1 MEKLIFKR
9 TLVLLVLL
17 SALLYVSCLDEF
29 LGKEDNAPSQPDW
42 LNESIYDYLVK
53 DGNYKY
59 FLNLIDSAGY
69 AEVLQKTGSK
79 TLFVANDSTF
89 EAFLKER
96 GTTFESLSAYDRQAI
111 LFSGMLNNTYLLEML
126 TRQQGNP
133 PAEGQIMRRST
144 EWNPLMALQLT
155 PPDSLPDNTYWAR
168 FREKGPSLIAKDE
181 NPYTMIHFLQ
191 SFLQSKGITD
201 SDFELITGRS
211 RQPDDIFIF
220 DAKVKPNPSLPLQFG
235 DISCKNGYVNEVDKV
250 LYPHDNLAEYIRK
263 NPSTQ
268 TFNRLLD
275 RFSFPLYSST
285 LTQEYRRDIN
295 PDYTDSIFAKHYFS
309 LLPVEY
315 TRDPANPR
323 SPIVSAL
330 RFDPG
335 ANNFSN
341 SGRSVDIQTD
351 MAAMFIPTDEAI
363 RQYLSPQGAG
373 SIITD
378 CYGVIDSIPLRIIK
392 TLLDNHMW
400 TSFINAVPSRFHSI
414 AETNDVT
421 LGITQADIV
430 SAQICS
436 NGIAYITNK
445 VYSPSE
451 FSSVIAPVTFND
463 NAVIVQKGIKDAAYP
478 FDVYL
483 NSMVNSF
490 SFFVNTN
497 AVMNNYINPASI
509 ARDRLKPEGIRFIDM
524 PEDDVS
530 IRAVAYDPLT
540 SRDDSIRAVLDVE
553 AKGMLKDIIDNNIVI
568 GLLKE
573 GKEYYSTKGGATV
586 RILPGTGLGTG
597 MKIQGRPAMKLL
609 QETEDDITA
618 TVTAKEKQ
626 KNGETFFLNKIVQP
640 PLYSV
645 YHILSDTENNPQFS
659 EFFYLCAGVMEV
671 ADPNSAGAPKVSS
684 PIFVNEGLFGSAN
697 RIVSFFNTYNYTVY
711 VPTNAKVREY
721 ILRTFPDLNATPE
734 TIWDKI
740 FDMTDAHAQA
750 AAAKKL
756 YDFLLY
762 HFQDNSVYI
771 RGGSDPQFYETALL
785 NPASQRFRRLY
796 VAPEGESLKV
806 YSEKEGNERR
816 LLANV
821 ITTTPDHYNIMARD
835 CQFRTST
842 PYTIIT
848 SSFAVIHQIDNVLE
862 YDN

>member
-1 MEKLIFKR
+1 
-9 TLVLLVLL
+9 
-17 SALLYVSCLDEF
+17 VSCLDEF
-29 LGKEDNAPSQPDW
+29 LGKEDNTPSQPDW

-69 AEVLQKTGSK
+69 TEVLQKTGSK
-79 TLFVANDSTF
+79 TLFVSNDSTF

-96 GTTFESLSAYDRQAI
+96 GTSFENLSAYDRQAI
-111 LFSGMLNNTYLLEML
+111 LFSGMLNNTYLLEIL
-126 TRQQGNP
+126 ARQQGNP
-133 PAEGQIMRRST
+133 PAEGQVMRRST
-144 EWNPLMALQLT
+144 EWSPLMALQLM
-155 PPDSLPDNTYWAR
+155 PPNAMPDNTYWAR
-168 FREKGPSLIAKDE
+168 LRTKGSSLIAKDE

-191 SFLQSKGITD
+191 TFLQSKGITD

-211 RQPDDIFIF
+211 RRSDEIFIF
-220 DAKVKPNPSLPLQFG
+220 DAKVKPNPVLPQQYG

-250 LYPHDNLAEYIRK
+250 LYPQDNLAEYIRK

-268 TFNRLLD
+268 LFNRLLD
-275 RFSFPLYSST
+275 RFSFPLYASA

-295 PDYTDSIFAKHYFS
+295 PNFTDSVFAKHYFS

-315 TRDPANPR
+315 TRDPSNPR
-323 SPIVSAL
+323 GPTVHAL

-341 SGRSVDIQTD
+341 SGRSADVQTD

-363 RQYLSPQGAG
+363 REYLSPQGAG

-378 CYGVIDSIPLRIIK
+378 RYGSIESIPDDVVK

-400 TSFINAVPSRFHSI
+400 TSFINTVPSRFHTI

-430 SAQICS
+430 GARICS
-436 NGIAYITNK
+436 NGIAYLTNK

-463 NAVIVQKGIKDAAYP
+463 NAAIARKGIKDSNYP

-483 NSMVNSF
+483 NSMVNKF
-490 SFFVNTN
+490 SFFVNVD

-509 ARDRLKPEGIRFIDM
+509 ARDRLKPEGIRFIDI
-524 PEDDVS
+524 PNDALQIRAVTYDPLDSSLGDS
-530 IRAVAYDPLT
+530 IRAVADN
-540 SRDDSIRAVLDVE
+540 V

-568 GLLKE
+568 GMLKE

-586 RILPGTGLGTG
+586 RILPGTGLGVG
-597 MKIQGRPAMKLL
+597 MQIQGRPAMKLL
-609 QETEDDITA
+609 QENESAITA
-618 TVTAKEKQ
+618 TVTVKEEQ

-645 YHILSDTENNPQFS
+645 YHILSDVENNPQFS
-659 EFFYLCAGVMEV
+659 AFFYLCAGAIEV
-671 ADPNSAGAPKVSS
+671 ANPDNASAPKVSN
-684 PIFVNEGLFGSAN
+684 PIFVNERILGSAN

-711 VPTNAKVREY
+711 VPTNEKVEEY
-721 ILRTFPDLNATPE
+721 IRREFPGLNATPDM
-734 TIWDKI
+734 IWDKI

-785 NPASQRFRRLY
+785 NPVSLRFRRLY
-796 VAPEGESLKV
+796 VVPDAENLKV
-806 YSEKEGNERR
+806 YSEKDPAAGAERQ
-816 LLANV
+816 LLAKV
-821 ITTTPDHYNIMARD
+821 ITTTPSYYNVMARD
-835 CQFRTST
+835 CQFENLGTTSN
-842 PYTIIT
+842 PGYRIVT

-862 YDN
+862 YGN